1 MAELGESD
9 LITEINAIDTQI
21 ATIRAAISA
30 ISGAHLVD
38 YEIGNK
44 RVDASQ
50 KLDQLLKMRETY
62 QKLLQQ
68 VPKTITRN
76 FQYEKEQYT
85 GNDLSE
91 AQGDE

>member
-50 KLDQLLKMRETY
+50 KLDQLLKMRKTY

>member
-30 ISGAHLVD
+30 TSGAHLVD

-68 VPKTITRN
+68 VPKTITRHH
-76 FQYEKEQYT
+76 QYEKEQYT
-85 GNDLSE
+85 GRDLSE
-91 AQGDE
+91 EIGDD